1 MKLIEN
7 WMYLNTGEKFG
18 GELVIITQATKKTKV
33 NKTSIESKESKVYAR
48 QEK

>member
-7 WMYLNTGEKFG
+7 WMYLNTGEKFW

-33 NKTSIESKESKVYAR
+33 NKTSIESQEHKVYAR
-48 QEK
+48 

>member
-1 MKLIEN
+1 MELLEN

-33 NKTSIESKESKVYAR
+33 NKTSIESRESKAYYVG
-48 QEK
+48 K